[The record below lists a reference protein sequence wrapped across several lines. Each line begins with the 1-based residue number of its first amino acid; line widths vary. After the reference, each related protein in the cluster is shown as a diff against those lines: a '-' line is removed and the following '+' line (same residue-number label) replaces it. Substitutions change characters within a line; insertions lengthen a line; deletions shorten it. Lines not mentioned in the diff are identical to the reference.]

1 VSGSRAAALLA
12 APFGRQFV
20 FERLGFSLEHDLFGA
35 PGPGQEPGT
44 AVLRAVGTAWRPPR
58 ARPGWRDVPA
68 GELRAAVARL
78 VARGD
83 WRRELAGSE
92 AELLVLLA
100 RLSQGFGFDG
110 AGEGLWELTSRAADA
125 LLPVARALAA
135 APAASTWWNP
145 LERLDQ
151 RHVQWRGKPLLA
163 GDAVARAVWKAA
175 AREREQN
182 ADGLAAGPRERE
194 PGQRYGAFWWSG
206 PSYSGT
212 WTGPAYPGVPALE
225 LLCWFDGPP
234 PEAGNPAEA
243 TVWSLEIDPAA
254 RVFEVTGPGDWQQ
267 LVSEFPR
274 DVTGTHDGEWRDWG
288 GQPGPWRLPDWPA
301 VAGRYDGV
309 HVTIGGA
316 LAASGLAL
324 PAAGGY
330 TMLAGWMPG
339 ATLWL
344 RDVAASFTRAG
355 TWHGDAHGN
364 DSDDLVAGWRP
375 AGYRPASGG

>member
-1 VSGSRAAALLA
+1 MSGSRAAALLA

-92 AELLVLLA
+92 PELLVLLA

-212 WTGPAYPGVPALE
+212 WTG
-225 LLCWFDGPP
+225 
-234 PEAGNPAEA
+234 
-243 TVWSLEIDPAA
+243 
-254 RVFEVTGPGDWQQ
+254 
-267 LVSEFPR
+267 
-274 DVTGTHDGEWRDWG
+274 
-288 GQPGPWRLPDWPA
+288 
-301 VAGRYDGV
+301 
-309 HVTIGGA
+309 
-316 LAASGLAL
+316 
-324 PAAGGY
+324 
-330 TMLAGWMPG
+330 
-339 ATLWL
+339 
-344 RDVAASFTRAG
+344 
-355 TWHGDAHGN
+355 
-364 DSDDLVAGWRP
+364 
-375 AGYRPASGG
+375 